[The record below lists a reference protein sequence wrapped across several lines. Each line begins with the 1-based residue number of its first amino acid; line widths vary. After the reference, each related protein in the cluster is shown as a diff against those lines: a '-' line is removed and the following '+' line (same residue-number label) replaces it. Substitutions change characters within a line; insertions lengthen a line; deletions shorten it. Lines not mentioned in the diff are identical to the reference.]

1 MFFPNLAKQTKLI
14 LVGGLIIA
22 CIGFVNTWNQR
33 QKAWFG
39 ELEQE
44 ALEDTLILSGELEVV
59 KRELMGIVSLYD
71 SSQFVTWEDFQTYV
85 RPILK
90 NHNFI
95 RRFEWVPKVLHN
107 ERNEYERSTQTSGIE
122 GFKFLS
128 RGPQNAFVTREK
140 ADVYYPIFYIEPF
153 QGNESIL
160 GFDLSTQ
167 KDFFKYLEESLN
179 TGKPLATQKIQSPTD
194 NSPTPEI
201 AIVAPFYEGKK
212 IPETQEIRH
221 KKLKGFVIGIY
232 RIKDMIDQMVAP
244 YLAKGMSL
252 SIYQT
257 ATTEEKDLLFGNP
270 LENPALEIKNVVNI
284 AGRRWLLVWQAT
296 KDFKNGSNKS
306 SAFWVAGSLFAFF
319 IFISIIFE
327 MMASR
332 TRLVEKQVKTRTEE
346 LTTANIH
353 LKREIRAR
361 EQAEVKLHTAKEEAE
376 LANRAKSV
384 FLANMSHE
392 IRTPMNAI
400 LGYAQLLEG
409 KIPKDSEPQKQ
420 LKKILN
426 SGDHLMQ
433 IINDILQL
441 SKIEAGKVDLTLANL
456 NLYQLI
462 KDIITIIRPLC
473 QEKNLALN
481 LEANIPNPLWVK
493 GDEMKIKQ
501 ALINLLGN
509 AVKFTDIGSITLKI
523 ESKGENV
530 YGFEVQ
536 DSGRGIAKEYK
547 QTIFNPFEQGQNM
560 KKSGTG
566 LGLAIFKKQI
576 ELMQGTWGF
585 NTELGKGS
593 RFYFELRLPEAEK
606 KMEPNPIKSS
616 VPIID
621 GAKEIKAL
629 VADDNELGRDILSK
643 ALKETGIFVWTAA
656 NGQQAINL
664 AIKETPDIVFM
675 DLRMPIKDG
684 YEALKTIKDKCGSTK
699 IKFIAV
705 TAWAFEDQ
713 RQKSIDAGFDD
724 FISKP
729 FRLETVFNSLS
740 KLLKVELDYSD
751 SIQFEKIESQNIK
764 NSYTQINI
772 SKNLLTKLKEAAKLH
787 DITDFKKYFEELE
800 TEEVDGKKLSNF
812 IRPHL
817 DQYNMDAISNILENI
832 EYEPKP

>member
-14 LVGGLIIA
+14 LVGGLFIA
-22 CIGFVNTWNQR
+22 CIGFILTWNQR
-33 QKAWFG
+33 QKTWFG

-59 KRELMGIVSLYD
+59 KRELMGIVSLYN

-95 RRFEWVPKVLHN
+95 RRFEWVPKVSN
-107 ERNEYERSTQTSGIE
+107 DERNEYERSTQAGGID

-128 RGPQNAFVTREK
+128 RGPKDAFVTRGRAKE
-140 ADVYYPIFYIEPF
+140 YFPIFYIEPF
-153 QGNESIL
+153 KGNESLL

-167 KDFFKYLEESLN
+167 KDFFKYLVESQN

-194 NSPTPEI
+194 NSSSPEI
-201 AIVAPFYEGKK
+201 SIVAPFYGEKN
-212 IPETQEIRH
+212 IIETQEAR
-221 KKLKGFVIGIY
+221 KKNLKGFVIGVY

-244 YLAKGMSL
+244 YLAKGMNL

-257 ATTEEKDLLFGNP
+257 ATTEEKNLLYGNP
-270 LENPALEIKNVVNI
+270 LANPALEIKNVVNI
-284 AGRRWLLVWQAT
+284 AGRRWLLVWQASEI
-296 KDFKNGSNKS
+296 FKNGSNKS
-306 SAFWVAGSLFAFF
+306 YAFWVAGSLFAFF

-361 EQAEVKLHTAKEEAE
+361 EQAEVKLQTAKEEAE

-409 KIPKDSEPQKQ
+409 QIPNNSEPQKQ

-441 SKIEAGKVDLTLANL
+441 SKIEAGKVELVLANF
-456 NLYQLI
+456 NLSQLI
-462 KDIITIIRPLC
+462 KDIVTIIRPLC
-473 QEKNLALN
+473 QEKNLTLN
-481 LEANIPNPLWVK
+481 LESNIPNPLWIC

-509 AVKFTDIGSITLKI
+509 AVKFTDKGSVSLKI
-523 ESKGENV
+523 ESKGEDV
-530 YGFEVQ
+530 YVFEVQ
-536 DSGRGIAKEYK
+536 DSGRGIAEEYK
-547 QTIFNPFEQGQNM
+547 QTIFDPFEQGQNI
-560 KKSGTG
+560 KKGGTG

-576 ELMQGTWGF
+576 ELMKGAWGF
-585 NTELGKGS
+585 DSELEKGS
-593 RFYFELRLPEAEK
+593 RFYFELQLPEAEK
-606 KMEPNPIKSS
+606 KIESKSIKSP
-616 VPIID
+616 VPIVT
-621 GAKEIKAL
+621 GKKQIKAL
-629 VADDNELGRDILSK
+629 VADDNDLGRDILSK
-643 ALKETGIFVWTAA
+643 ALEEAGISVWTAS
-656 NGQQAINL
+656 NGEKAVDL
-664 AIKETPDIVFM
+664 AITHNPDIVFM
-675 DLRMPIKDG
+675 DLRMPVMDG
-684 YEALKTIKDKCGSTK
+684 YEALQNIQEQNSTSK
-699 IKFIAV
+699 IKFVAV

-713 RQKSIDAGFDD
+713 RKKSINAGFDD

-729 FRLETVFNSLS
+729 FRLETVFDSLS
-740 KLLKVELDYSD
+740 KLLEVELNYAK
-751 SIQFEKIESQNIK
+751 SITSENIESHNLENLFPKIA
-764 NSYTQINI
+764 I
-772 SKNLLTKLKEAAKLH
+772 SKNLLIKLKEAAKLH

-800 TEEVDGKKLSNF
+800 MDKKDGKKLSEF

-817 DQYNMDAISNILENI
+817 DQYNMDAISNILENL
-832 EYEPKP
+832 ENEPKN